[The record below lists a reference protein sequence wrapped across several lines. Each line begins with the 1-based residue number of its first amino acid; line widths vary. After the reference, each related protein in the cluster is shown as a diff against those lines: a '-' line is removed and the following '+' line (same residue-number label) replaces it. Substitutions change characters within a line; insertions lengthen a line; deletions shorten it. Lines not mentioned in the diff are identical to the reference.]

1 MAGVYCQ
8 RHPERTVL
16 YRVLFH
22 YFERF
27 LEEYEHRFEK
37 EYGYLRPVIHEVV
50 GKYLDCSNPK
60 CGFARIRCPDCGTER
75 FTEAKILAS
84 EWLQTYDSWLKK
96 VPMSAI

>member
-16 YRVLFH
+16 YQVLFH

-37 EYGYLRPVIHEVV
+37 EYGYLRPVIQEVTAGHYEV
-50 GKYLDCSNPK
+50 WKAVVISN
-60 CGFARIRCPDCGTER
+60 CL
-75 FTEAKILAS
+75 AKGMRLLRHS
-84 EWLQTYDSWLKK
+84 
-96 VPMSAI
+96 VPRNKPGLWES

>member
-1 MAGVYCQ
+1 MRRVYSQ

-37 EYGYLRPVIHEVV
+37 EYGYLRPIVQEVAV
-50 GKYLDCSNPK
+50 GHYE
-60 CGFARIRCPDCGTER
+60 ARKGRGDLR
-75 FTEAKILAS
+75 LS
-84 EWLQTYDSWLKK
+84 R
-96 VPMSAI
+96 

>member
-1 MAGVYCQ
+1 MAGVYRQ

-37 EYGYLRPVIHEVV
+37 EYGYLRPIVQEVV
-50 GKYLDCSNPK
+50 EKYLDCGNPK
-60 CGFARIRCPDCGTER
+60 NGFVRITGVTSHIPDKGQVMIRYYGLCK
-75 FTEAKILAS
+75 ALHK
-84 EWLQTYDSWLKK
+84 
-96 VPMSAI
+96 PN